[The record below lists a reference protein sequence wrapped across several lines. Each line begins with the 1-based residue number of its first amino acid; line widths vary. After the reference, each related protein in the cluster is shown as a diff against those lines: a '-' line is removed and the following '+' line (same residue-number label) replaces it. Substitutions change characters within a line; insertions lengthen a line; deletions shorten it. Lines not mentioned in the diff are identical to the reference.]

1 MLQDLSNIIGMEQ
14 LDQIFDRVL
23 LLALEKEVIVE
34 LLTWLLTLTLLLFYM

>member
-1 MLQDLSNIIGMEQ
+1 MLQDLSNIIRMEQ

-23 LLALEKEVIVE
+23 LLALEKEVIIE

>member
-1 MLQDLSNIIGMEQ
+1 MLQDLSNIIRMEQ

>member
-1 MLQDLSNIIGMEQ
+1 MLQDLSNIIKMEQ